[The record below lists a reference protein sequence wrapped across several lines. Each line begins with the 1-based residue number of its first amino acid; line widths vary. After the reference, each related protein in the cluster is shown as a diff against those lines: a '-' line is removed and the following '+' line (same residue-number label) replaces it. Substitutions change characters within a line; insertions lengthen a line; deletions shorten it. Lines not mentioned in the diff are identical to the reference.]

1 MRDVV
6 LAISASCWLS
16 FVDWAIVMQKPP
28 QDFAMSTQRRRKA
41 FPVRFP
47 PLLHPAKPLQLDNMM
62 AECIDDIVNVPNL
75 SNLRNLVPQL
85 ISS

>member
-6 LAISASCWLS
+6 LVISSSCWLS
-16 FVDWAIVMQKPP
+16 FVDLAIVMQKPL
-28 QDFAMSTQRRRKA
+28 QDFPMITQRRRKA

-47 PLLHPAKPLQLDNMM
+47 PLLHPAKPLPLDNMM

-75 SNLRNLVPQL
+75 FNLRNLVHQL